1 MLYNCISRRRGPAGA
16 YGCSAKACFAAAS
29 VAGSW
34 TCVIYMNISI
44 QGEREGEGER
54 GKERERGRERDVTGS
69 WTSVFMCIHLY
80 TYAHTHTQ
88 RERDVMYMVCRQVR
102 GPAFHVCGCA
112 CLHSACVYVC
122 ICTYLYTHTLV
133 LHVWWHECGYGIG
146 LDGYCRVAPW
156 FITPKDIAFWAPE
169 SRRRC
174 HALIAD
180 TRALIHPYLRAR
192 TRHRTAG
199 VSISDAKD
207 RCKFSKQYPRSNIYV

>member
-1 MLYNCISRRRGPAGA
+1 MLCCSVSGRFVDLCDIYEYIYTGRERGRGRER
-16 YGCSAKACFAAAS
+16 
-29 VAGSW
+29 
-34 TCVIYMNISI
+34 
-44 QGEREGEGER
+44 EREGER
-54 GKERERGRERDVTGS
+54 ERERCDRFVDLCFHVY
-69 WTSVFMCIHLY
+69 TSVHIR
-80 TYAHTHTQ
+80 THTHTE

-192 TRHRTAG
+192 SRHRTAG